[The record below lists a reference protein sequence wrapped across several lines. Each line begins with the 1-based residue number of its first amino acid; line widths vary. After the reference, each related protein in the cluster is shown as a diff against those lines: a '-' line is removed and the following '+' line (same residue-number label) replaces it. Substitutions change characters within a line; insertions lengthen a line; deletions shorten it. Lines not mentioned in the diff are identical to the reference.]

1 MARAKDSSPSLH
13 SLHSLQEFIGFTR
26 SMDRMLNSLLLP
38 DGGQPASIW
47 RPPTDVYETE
57 NAVVVLVE
65 IAGMDPEEIQ
75 VEFSDKIL
83 RVTGARV
90 DHQRRAAAHCLE
102 VQYGEFA
109 SEVYLPGQ
117 YALDEIAADYQN
129 GFLTITLPKAR
140 TETRTIAVQAQKIAD
155 LSKHALID

>member
-1 MARAKDSSPSLH
+1 MARAKNSSPSLH
-13 SLHSLQEFIGFTR
+13 EFIGFTK

-38 DGGQPASIW
+38 DGGPASAIW
-47 RPPTDVYETE
+47 RPPTDVYEIDD
-57 NAVVVLVE
+57 AIVIRIE

-75 VEFSDKIL
+75 VEFSAKVL

-90 DHQRRAAAHCLE
+90 DQHHRAAAHCLE

-117 YALDEIAADYQN
+117 YVVDEIDADYQD
-129 GFLTITLPKAR
+129 GFLTITLPKAK
-140 TETRTIAVQAQKIAD
+140 TETRTLTVQNQKSAD
-155 LSKHALID
+155 RSTAALLD